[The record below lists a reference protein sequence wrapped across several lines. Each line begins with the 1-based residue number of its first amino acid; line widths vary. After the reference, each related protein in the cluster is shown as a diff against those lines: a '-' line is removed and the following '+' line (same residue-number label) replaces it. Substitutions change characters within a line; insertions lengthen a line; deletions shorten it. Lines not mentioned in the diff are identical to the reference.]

1 MRTIDR
7 PFRRTRVLLSAP
19 RLIPHIV
26 ILLMSKDKSVLR
38 ADLRRWAQQLYL
50 DPPIRTAHFVG
61 LMTELLTFKPEYRNV
76 FYLRLGLKARL
87 ISWLAPQLSSLQITP
102 RDIGPGLFIQ
112 HGLAT
117 LVSAEKIGANCSIW
131 QNVTI
136 GFSGP
141 GASPTIGDNVTIW
154 AGAKIIGRVHV
165 GDNVVI
171 GANTVVIDNVGSN
184 VTVFG
189 VPARVVFRT
198 GPGRD
203 IVDAHVNRTRR
214 EQQELV

>member
-1 MRTIDR
+1 M
-7 PFRRTRVLLSAP
+7 P
-19 RLIPHIV
+19 RLIPHIIV
-26 ILLMSKDKSVLR
+26 LLAAGEESIIW

-50 DPPIRTAHFVG
+50 DAPMRPAHFVG
-61 LMTELLTFKPEYRNV
+61 LMVELLTFKPEYRNV

-87 ISWLAPQLSSLQITP
+87 ISWLAPQLSSLQITR

-136 GFSGP
+136 GFSAP
-141 GASPTIGDNVTIW
+141 DASPTIGDNVTIW
-154 AGAKIIGRVHV
+154 AGAKIIGRVCV
-165 GDNVVI
+165 GDNVVV
-171 GANTVVIDNVGSN
+171 GANTVVIDNVASN

-198 GPGRD
+198 GPSSDVGID
-203 IVDAHVNRTRR
+203 VDAYVNRTRR
-214 EQQELV
+214 EHQELV